1 MKKSLQSGCI
11 GIIARLGSKRLTDK
25 HLIKINKQPIIT
37 YLIRRI
43 KNHFIKEINQH
54 DLRIFILTGEENIN
68 KRLGALTEEC
78 GISIYYGDNK
88 NIPNRMLEVINKY
101 LFDYIIT
108 VDGDDVLCALEGIRK
123 IYDSIHSGNK
133 YVKTINYP
141 FGMNSMGMTKVF
153 LENSLQGREKQNLE
167 TGWGWIFNENEC
179 KNIGHS
185 TKVDERLRFSL
196 DYPEDLSFFKKLIQ
210 SELDILNKNTAEII
224 DFVIKKK
231 IFLEN
236 MHLNN
241 EYWENF
247 RTQKSSEIKGV
258 ING

>member
-88 NIPNRMLEVINKY
+88 NI
-101 LFDYIIT
+101 
-108 VDGDDVLCALEGIRK
+108 
-123 IYDSIHSGNK
+123 
-133 YVKTINYP
+133 
-141 FGMNSMGMTKVF
+141 
-153 LENSLQGREKQNLE
+153 
-167 TGWGWIFNENEC
+167 
-179 KNIGHS
+179 
-185 TKVDERLRFSL
+185 LRFSIL
-196 DYPEDLSFFKKLIQ
+196 IALAACTFILFFLYSQSIFKLPEQ
-210 SELDILNKNTAEII
+210 II
-224 DFVIKKK
+224 TPSVTVEDKFNIPT
-231 IFLEN
+231 E
-236 MHLNN
+236 M
-241 EYWENF
+241 
-247 RTQKSSEIKGV
+247 
-258 ING
+258 